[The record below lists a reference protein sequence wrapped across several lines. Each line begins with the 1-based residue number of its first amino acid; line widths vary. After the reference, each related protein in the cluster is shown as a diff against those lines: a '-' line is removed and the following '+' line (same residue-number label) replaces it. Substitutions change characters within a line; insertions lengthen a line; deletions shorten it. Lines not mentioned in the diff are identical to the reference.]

1 MPDLQALIT
10 CPRCG
15 HEFPLTEAVAQ
26 RIRGD
31 LSREFEERRR
41 AQEAALAQRDHEF
54 QQRAEAFARK
64 QESFDAEVAKKVAAE
79 RQRLLVEASQAERE
93 KVGVELR
100 DLQNQLTEQ
109 RLKLD
114 AAQRTELDLRK
125 QQRQLEEQARQ
136 MELEVARKLDA
147 ERAKIAE
154 VARQQSQEEH
164 RLKLAEKEQLISG
177 MQQQIEVL
185 KQKAEQGSMQLQGEV
200 LELEIED
207 GLRREFLTDLIE
219 PVAKGVRGA
228 DVLQRVRS
236 GGGLDCGAILWETKR
251 TKHWA
256 REWPTKL
263 KEDQREARAELAVL
277 ISRVLP
283 EGVRGFAQHEG
294 VWVCD
299 YASALPLAAA
309 LRLGLLQAGVARQAQ
324 AGRQGKMEQVYEY
337 LSGHEFRQRVE
348 AIVEAFVAMQAD
360 LEAERRAM
368 EKQWAKRERSIRQVI
383 AHTAGM
389 YGSVQGIVGQ
399 AALPEI
405 QALEL
410 PGVSPSL
417 RELEGRPKS
426 D

>member
-1 MPDLQALIT
+1 MPDLPSLVT
-10 CPRCG
+10 CPRCA

-31 LSREFEERRR
+31 LAQEFEERRR
-41 AQEAALAQRDHEF
+41 QQDAALAKREREFEERAATLARQR
-54 QQRAEAFARK
+54 
-64 QESFDAEVAKKVAAE
+64 ESFDAEVAKKVASE
-79 RQRLLVEASQAERE
+79 RQRLLAEAAQAERE
-93 KVGVELR
+93 KVGTELR

-114 AAQRTELDLRK
+114 SAQRVELDLRK
-125 QQRQLEEQARQ
+125 HQRELEEKARQ

-147 ERAKIAE
+147 ERAKIVE
-154 VARQQSQEEH
+154 GARQQSSEEH
-164 RLKLAEKEQLISG
+164 RLKLAEKEQLIVG

-200 LELEIED
+200 LEIELED
-207 GLRREFLTDLIE
+207 SLRREFLSDVLE

-228 DVLQRVRS
+228 DVLQRVRG
-236 GGGLDCGAILWETKR
+236 GGGLECGAILWETKR

-256 REWPTKL
+256 REWPGKL
-263 KEDQREARAELAVL
+263 KEDQREARAELAV
-277 ISRVLP
+277 IVTRALP
-283 EGVRGFAQHEG
+283 EGVRTFAQHEG
-294 VWVCD
+294 IWVCD
-299 YASALPLAAA
+299 YAAALPLAAA
-309 LRLGLLQAGVARQAQ
+309 LRQGLLQAAVARQAQ

-368 EKQWAKRERSIRQVI
+368 ERLWAKRERSIRQVI

-399 AALPEI
+399 ATLPEI

-410 PGVSPSL
+410 PPA
-417 RELEGRPKS
+417 E
-426 D
+426 